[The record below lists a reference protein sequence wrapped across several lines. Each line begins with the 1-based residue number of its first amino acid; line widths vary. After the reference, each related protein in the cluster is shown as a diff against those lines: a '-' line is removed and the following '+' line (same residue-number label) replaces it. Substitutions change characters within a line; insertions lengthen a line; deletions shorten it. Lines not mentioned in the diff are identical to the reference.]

1 MRLRKTR
8 QQRPLQ
14 ASLAIDFLKFLL
26 IVLFTVMFIIFGT
39 YAFMQLDVAQKLQDY
54 QLADPDLKTQASRY
68 LDNPQSG
75 PETAKLLRSEGWL
88 EVLDSSKTVREV
100 IGNKQDD
107 PQRYTEEQL
116 YRLLENDPGQPYYV
130 SLAEYPQNGASGW
143 LLLKLPRDRVEITIN
158 SYAFMTHFNQSVTFY
173 IMLGA
178 MLLLLLVITYSYSVA
193 RRILKPLKT
202 IIQGLKE
209 MIQGNYS
216 TRLTV
221 HAEKE
226 FEQMAETFNYM
237 ADMIERTTIAKQ
249 RAEDSKQRM
258 IMDLSHDLKTPITSI
273 QGYAQA
279 LYEGRVEDVERQR
292 KYLLYIYNKSFQV
305 TRLIQNMM
313 ELLKTDSPDFLLKM
327 GRHELGDF
335 LREIIAGAYGEIEQK
350 QFTLRLEVPDD
361 DVFAQFDPELLSR
374 VVQNLIDNALE
385 YNPPGTTLRVG
396 LTPGPGAVV
405 IEIADNGVGIPKELR
420 STIFDPFVRGDEART
435 ASGGTGLGLAIARK
449 NTERM
454 GGTLV
459 LTSSRQEATVFTLTI
474 SE

>member
-116 YRLLENDPGQPYYV
+116 YKLLENDPGQPYYV
-130 SLAEYPQNGASGW
+130 SLADYQQDGAAGW
-143 LLLKLPRDRVEITIN
+143 LLLKLPRDRIEITIN

-279 LYEGRVEDVERQR
+279 LYEGRVEDAERQR

-335 LREIIAGAYGEIEQK
+335 LREIIAGAYGDIEQK
-350 QFTLRLEVPDD
+350 QFTLRLEVPDE

>member
-26 IVLFTVMFIIFGT
+26 IVLFTVMIIIFGT

-100 IGNKQDD
+100 IGSKHDE
-107 PQRYTEEQL
+107 PQGYTEEQL
-116 YRLLENDPGQPYYV
+116 YKLLENDPGQPYYV

-143 LLLKLPRDRVEITIN
+143 LLLKLPRDRIEITIN

-279 LYEGRVEDVERQR
+279 LYEGRVEDAERQR

-350 QFTLRLEVPDD
+350 QFILRLEVPDD
-361 DVFAQFDPELLSR
+361 DIFAQFDPELLSR

-396 LTPGPGAVV
+396 LTSRPGAVV

>member
-26 IVLFTVMFIIFGT
+26 IVLFTVMIIIFGT

-75 PETAKLLRSEGWL
+75 PETTKLLRSEGWL

-100 IGNKQDD
+100 IGSKQDD

-116 YRLLENDPGQPYYV
+116 YKLLENDPDQPYYV
-130 SLAEYPQNGASGW
+130 SLADYQQDGAAGW

-279 LYEGRVEDVERQR
+279 LYEGRVEDAERQR
-292 KYLLYIYNKSFQV
+292 KYLSYIYNKSFQV

-396 LTPGPGAVV
+396 LTSGPGAVV

-459 LTSSRQEATVFTLTI
+459 LTSSKQEATVFTITI

>member
-26 IVLFTVMFIIFGT
+26 IVLFTVMVIIFGT
-39 YAFMQLDVAQKLQDY
+39 YAFMQLDVAQKLQNY

-75 PETAKLLRSEGWL
+75 PETGKLLRSEGWL
-88 EVLDSSKTVREV
+88 EVLDNSKTVREV
-100 IGNKQDD
+100 IGSKQDD

-116 YRLLENDPGQPYYV
+116 YKLLENDPDQPYYV
-130 SLAEYPQNGASGW
+130 SLADYQQDGAAGW

-193 RRILKPLKT
+193 RRILKPLKM

-279 LYEGRVEDVERQR
+279 LYEGRVEDAERQR
-292 KYLLYIYNKSFQV
+292 KYLSYIYNKSFQV

-327 GRHELGDF
+327 ARHELGDF

-361 DVFAQFDPELLSR
+361 DVFAKFDPELLSR

-396 LTPGPGAVV
+396 LTSGPCAVV

-459 LTSSRQEATVFTLTI
+459 LTSSKQEATVFTITI

>member
-14 ASLAIDFLKFLL
+14 ASLAIDFLRFLL
-26 IVLFTVMFIIFGT
+26 IVLFTVMVIVFGT

-68 LDNPQSG
+68 LDNPQNG
-75 PETAKLLRSEGWL
+75 PETAKLLRSQGWL
-88 EVLDSSKTVREV
+88 EVLDSSKRVREV
-100 IGNKQDD
+100 IGSKQDD
-107 PQRYTEEQL
+107 PQSYTEEQL
-116 YRLLENDPGQPYYV
+116 YKLLENDPEQAYYV
-130 SLAEYPQNGASGW
+130 SLADYQQEGSSGW
-143 LLLKLPRDRVEITIN
+143 LLLKLPRDRIDITIN
-158 SYAFMTHFNQSVTFY
+158 NYPFMSHFNQSVTFY

-178 MLLLLLVITYSYSVA
+178 MLLLMLVITYSYSVA

-237 ADMIERTTIAKQ
+237 ADMIERTTVAKQ

-279 LYEGRVEDVERQR
+279 LYEGRVEDAERQR

-350 QFTLRLEVPDD
+350 QFTLRLEVPDH
-361 DVFAQFDPELLSR
+361 DVYAQFDPELLSR
-374 VVQNLIDNALE
+374 VVQNLTANALA
-385 YNPPGTTLRVG
+385 YNPPGTTLRVS
-396 LTPGPGAVV
+396 LTPRPDAVV
-405 IEIADNGVGIPKELR
+405 IEIADNGVGIAKELR

-454 GGTLV
+454 GGTLE
-459 LTSSRQEATVFTLTI
+459 LSGTKLEATVFTITI
-474 SE
+474 PI

>member
-26 IVLFTVMFIIFGT
+26 IVLFTVMIIIFGT

-68 LDNPQSG
+68 LDNPQKG
-75 PETAKLLRSEGWL
+75 PETAKLLRSGGWL

-100 IGNKQDD
+100 IGSKQDD
-107 PQRYTEEQL
+107 PHSYTEEQL
-116 YRLLENDPGQPYYV
+116 YKLLENDPGQPYYV
-130 SLAEYPQNGASGW
+130 SLAEYQQDSGSSW
-143 LLLKLPRDRVEITIN
+143 LLLKLPRDRIDITIN
-158 SYAFMTHFNQSVTFY
+158 SYPFMSHMNQSVTFY

-193 RRILKPLKT
+193 RRILKPLKM

-237 ADMIERTTIAKQ
+237 ADMIERTTMAKQ

-279 LYEGRVEDVERQR
+279 LYEGRVEDAERQR
-292 KYLLYIYNKSFQV
+292 KYLSYIYNKSFQV

-396 LTPGPGAVV
+396 LVPTPGAVV
-405 IEIADNGVGIPKELR
+405 IQIADNGVGIPKELR

-459 LTSSRQEATVFTLTI
+459 LTSSKQEATVFTITI